1 MGSQDSKKVTVSR
14 WQKFTLTDLAC
25 LLYWGSFFTS
35 FCIIVDWPV
44 DFREALGA
52 TTPVRK
58 FVVLYCFWI
67 GSIVLG
73 QFLFGFKGMLNKM
86 WQFAVSP
93 LAAIQVL
100 VGFWWD
106 SWSLI
111 TRVRKQIPWS
121 IIFWSGLIILPT
133 LTWHDNDPAVLKAI
147 LIPNWLMLGWLIVK
161 SFKWSLNPLPF
172 VGEMKFSDKN
182 LHIKKKVVDTLATV
196 KAAKVEDGFAEMLK
210 SLNNLKMISVGVPKV
225 MDFLSSPKTL
235 FFFFL
240 GIFAFVGS
248 GSVLFVTG
256 ILRILNLTTPNGIFE
271 GTGFNGTFLD
281 YLYISMSHFIGG
293 QMYHID
299 LKADNVRYV
308 LLALPVIGLILTV
321 LLITAFT
328 LFFQTKVE
336 KTANDGKRSISEII
350 EDAVALIS
358 KDRRVV
364 IEAPKPAVKSDI
376 VMDAK
381 NLNKTDSIQQTS
393 LTPPEVN

>member
-1 MGSQDSKKVTVSR
+1 MSSQDSKKDNASR
-14 WQKFTLTDLAC
+14 WQKFTLQDLVC
-25 LLYWGSFFTS
+25 LLYWGSFFAS

-44 DFREALGA
+44 DFRDALGLSS
-52 TTPVRK
+52 PVRK
-58 FVVLYCFWI
+58 FVILYCFWV

-73 QFLFGFKGMLNKM
+73 QSLFGFKGLLKKI

-106 SWSLI
+106 SWSFVA
-111 TRVRKQIPWS
+111 RSRKQVPWS
-121 IIFWSGLIILPT
+121 IIFWSGLIIVPT
-133 LTWHDNDPAVLKAI
+133 LTWYDDDPAVLNAI
-147 LIPNWLMLGWLIVK
+147 LIPNWLMLGWLIIK

-196 KAAKVEDGFAEMLK
+196 KAAKVEDGFAEILK
-210 SLNNLKMISVGVPKV
+210 SLNNLKMISVGIPKV

-256 ILRILNLTTPNGIFE
+256 ILRILNLTTPGGIFE
-271 GTGFNGTFLD
+271 GAGFNGTFLD

-336 KTANDGKRSISEII
+336 KTASDGKKSINEII
-350 EDAVALIS
+350 EDAVSLIS

-364 IEAPKPAVKSDI
+364 IEAPKPAVKSGVVVDT
-376 VMDAK
+376 K
-381 NLNKTDSIQQTS
+381 NLNKPDNSKEISPAST
-393 LTPPEVN
+393 EVN